1 MVDPPGGVPEWPKG
15 TGCKPVG
22 SAFRGSNPLSPISVR
37 GQEARTELR
46 APQGRREPADYRW
59 VKRAA
64 AVIVAIVALAAVGA
78 ASYAS
83 GVIPGTDGCVLRS
96 VDKESYVAGNEA
108 VFSTIRLPDYLLEA
122 DTNTYSIG
130 IPSSHS
136 CFPNE
141 NGPPFES
148 YITWHVFI
156 QPLGQYSRGF
166 DRTSLGP
173 EWVSPSGGPIGG
185 DTFRRGA
192 ASLYITTSDEA
203 TSFGVDHSAYP
214 KPG

>member
-1 MVDPPGGVPEWPKG
+1 
-15 TGCKPVG
+15 
-22 SAFRGSNPLSPISVR
+22 
-37 GQEARTELR
+37 
-46 APQGRREPADYRW
+46 

-64 AVIVAIVALAAVGA
+64 AVIAAIVALAAVGA

-122 DTNTYSIG
+122 DRNTYSIG
-130 IPSSHS
+130 IPSPRS

-141 NGPPFES
+141 NGPPYDS

-156 QPLGQYSRGF
+156 QPLGEYPRGF

-173 EWVSPSGGPIGG
+173 EWVSPSFGPLGG
-185 DTFRRGA
+185 DALRRGT
-192 ASLYITTSDEA
+192 ASLYIRTSDEA
-203 TSFGVDHSAYP
+203 TSFGVDHRAYP